1 MRTRS
6 TCLVC
11 DGALEPHQRL
21 TGLLRCSFCGFVT
34 ADLVLSSGELEA
46 IYGRD
51 YFHGKEYAD
60 YVLEGPSLKE
70 NFRRRLRTL
79 GRYVPGRQNKTLFEI
94 GCAYGFFLQLAC
106 HEFGRVS
113 GVDISDAAV
122 GYAKATLGVDA
133 AKADFLSNGI
143 GEGFDVYCLWDTIEH
158 LAEPDRII
166 DKIARVMNARGIL
179 AITTGDIGSLLA
191 RMQGH
196 SWRMIHPPTH
206 LHYFSRATLERLL
219 LRHGFQVLAV
229 EYPSTTR
236 SLRMILSGLLVL
248 GRPASGWTLSLYRAL
263 ERLPFVDFSVPL
275 NTWDIM
281 YVIARRRG

>member
-1 MRTRS
+1 
-6 TCLVC
+6 LVC
-11 DGALEPHQRL
+11 DRPLEPHKRL
-21 TGLLRCSFCGFVT
+21 TGLLRCRFCGFVT
-34 ADLVLSSGELEA
+34 ADLVFSTGELEA

-51 YFHGKEYAD
+51 YFHGNEYAN
-60 YVLEGPSLKE
+60 YVLEGPSLKD

-79 GRYVPGRQNKTLFEI
+79 AHYVPERHNKTLFEI
-94 GCAYGFFLQLAC
+94 GCAYGFFLELARN
-106 HEFGRVS
+106 EFSRVS

-122 GYAKATLGVDA
+122 RHANGTLGVDA
-133 AKADFLSNGI
+133 AKADFLDEGI

-158 LAEPDRII
+158 LMEPGRVIA
-166 DKIARVMNARGIL
+166 KISRVINARGIL

-191 RMQGH
+191 RVQGR

-219 LRHGFQVLAV
+219 LRHGFEVLAV

-248 GRPASGWTLSLYRAL
+248 GRPASGWTHSLYRAL
-263 ERLPFVDFSVPL
+263 ERLPFLDFSLPL

-281 YVIARRRG
+281 YVIARRRR